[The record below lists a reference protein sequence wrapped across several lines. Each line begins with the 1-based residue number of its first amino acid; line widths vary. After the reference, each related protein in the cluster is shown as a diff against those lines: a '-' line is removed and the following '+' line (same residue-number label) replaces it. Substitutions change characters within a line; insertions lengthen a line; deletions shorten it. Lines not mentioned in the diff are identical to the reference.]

1 MTPSHLVS
9 MHFFFIIPC
18 LMETNLKMKFI
29 ILFNMK
35 IALWDEMLDVNV

>member
-1 MTPSHLVS
+1 MTPNQLVN
-9 MHFFFIIPC
+9 MNFLIIPC

-35 IALWDEMLDVNV
+35 SALWDEMLDVNV